1 MSNQG
6 FFRPSAVLAL
16 AFFSLCLAALGI
28 IALAYKNSSE
38 KLIETELEG
47 LAGLVDFKV
56 QSIGAWLNERRANAY
71 SASSAPAVAAD
82 LDSWLNQDDKEAKN
96 RLNGFLR
103 NMHKFYGFSS
113 VALLLPDG
121 QNLLVFGDDHTQDLE
136 FKKTINYLIETAE
149 PQLLDIHRHTE
160 DSSVRLGFV
169 APIFNYQ
176 APDRPLLG
184 ALLFG
189 MDASKHLYPLLER
202 WPEQGSSIEIGLMRM
217 EGEDIVYLSPM
228 RHKPETLLTK
238 RHVSQAPKI
247 LSDLVMTQE
256 ALPYQGESVDY
267 LGRAVLVAGQPVLNT
282 PWHLLIKKDKSESLE
297 GLLHVVMQAGVMA
310 FFALTAAFALLNLWW
325 QRSQIKV
332 AKEKIGLVDKLRESE
347 ENYRTIFSKSKLPA
361 LVIEPDSGSILNAN
375 EAAVEFYGY
384 SLEQLLKSNISDLN
398 ILDLDELSSL
408 MAQAKSNNKNSFD
421 FRHRLASGEIRDV
434 EVFSGAMK
442 LNNRQVLFSV
452 LNDVTE
458 RKRLERKLQEMAT
471 TDALTGLPNRR
482 CFLGRLQETLELL
495 TRGACPAASLLMLD
509 LDRFKNVN
517 DTWGHAAGD
526 QVLQQVACVMREQLR
541 KIDIP
546 GRLGGEEF
554 AILLPGVGADEARI
568 SAERLRQVLANSP
581 RTLSDGTRI
590 EQTISIGITE
600 LLSTDLDVKA
610 PLSRADRALYQAKA
624 EGRNR
629 TIIAQLKD

>member
-1 MSNQG
+1 M
-6 FFRPSAVLAL
+6 
-16 AFFSLCLAALGI
+16 
-28 IALAYKNSSE
+28 
-38 KLIETELEG
+38 
-47 LAGLVDFKV
+47 
-56 QSIGAWLNERRANAY
+56 
-71 SASSAPAVAAD
+71 
-82 LDSWLNQDDKEAKN
+82 
-96 RLNGFLR
+96 
-103 NMHKFYGFSS
+103 
-113 VALLLPDG
+113 
-121 QNLLVFGDDHTQDLE
+121 
-136 FKKTINYLIETAE
+136 
-149 PQLLDIHRHTE
+149 
-160 DSSVRLGFV
+160 
-169 APIFNYQ
+169 
-176 APDRPLLG
+176 
-184 ALLFG
+184 
-189 MDASKHLYPLLER
+189 
-202 WPEQGSSIEIGLMRM
+202 
-217 EGEDIVYLSPM
+217 
-228 RHKPETLLTK
+228 
-238 RHVSQAPKI
+238 
-247 LSDLVMTQE
+247 VM
-256 ALPYQGESVDY
+256 
-267 LGRAVLVAGQPVLNT
+267 PV
-282 PWHLLIKKDKSESLE
+282 
-297 GLLHVVMQAGVMA
+297 GVMA

-482 CFLGRLQETLELL
+482 CFLERLQEHLELL
-495 TRGACPAASLLMLD
+495 ARGVSPAASLMMLD